1 VDGSLNLK
9 GGCFSLTYCTLGID
23 PGSNY
28 TGWAVLENESGK
40 VVRSGCISV
49 GSKVKGYKRRITSIA
64 NILEGILYGLEDEG
78 FKLTHAAIESQFVSF
93 NPSSTITLSRA
104 TGALIFV
111 IYRVTGVIAE
121 DVAPRAA
128 KSVFDVAPKDYE
140 GTKYQR
146 RKQMGKDMKQ
156 VALERYNVKCKRDDE
171 AFAIAI
177 AEVIRGKHLD
187 EAKVSKAK

>member
-1 VDGSLNLK
+1 M
-9 GGCFSLTYCTLGID
+9 TYCTLGID

-28 TGWAVLENESGK
+28 TGWAVIENETDK

-49 GSKVKGYKRRITSIA
+49 GSKVRGYKRRIISIA
-64 NILEGILYGLEDEG
+64 NILEGILYGLQDEG
-78 FKLTHAAIESQFVSF
+78 YKITHAAIESQFVSF

-111 IYRVTGVIAE
+111 IYRTTGVIAE

-128 KSVFDVAPKDYE
+128 KSVFDVSPKEYE

-146 RKQMGKDMKQ
+146 RKKMGEDMKSI
-156 VALERYNVKCKRDDE
+156 AKERYSVDCRRDDE

-187 EAKVSKAK
+187 EAEIPRSK